1 MKLKEKQAARDAC
14 VRGVPFHCGGH
25 CIQPIPFDGLSGE
38 DCCWLCE
45 MDSECKGDI
54 QEMCEYVNGIRG
66 YDEFYFSFK
75 ETVKKEAMI
84 EEEKR
89 EQIILNIAEAM
100 RREHFTFEFKVK
112 KKPAG
117 IKIIYEVTQEEM
129 NDIMSGTMQ
138 KV

>member
-1 MKLKEKQAARDAC
+1 MKTKEKQAARDAC
-14 VRGVPFHCGGH
+14 VRGVPFHCGDH

-75 ETVKKEAMI
+75 ETVKKEAMT

-129 NDIMSGTMQ
+129 NDIMSGIMQ

>member
-14 VRGVPFHCGGH
+14 VRGVPFLCGGH
-25 CIQPIPFDGLSGE
+25 CIYPIPYDDSSGE

-54 QEMCEYVNGIRG
+54 RQMCEYVNGVRG
-66 YDEFYFSFK
+66 YDEFYFTFEK
-75 ETVKKEAMI
+75 TVKKEAMT

-89 EQIILNIAEAM
+89 EQTILNIADAM

-117 IKIIYEVTQEEM
+117 IKIIYEVTQEDMNAIMKEM
-129 NDIMSGTMQ
+129 MQ